1 MLDMRKVGG
10 AGDCVCLTRDVCVM
24 REILCFT
31 GEDDAGDFICLTRE
45 V

>member
-1 MLDMRKVGG
+1 MHDKRRLCDV
-10 AGDCVCLTRDVCVM
+10 GDCICLTRGVCVM

-31 GEDDAGDFICLTRE
+31 GDYDAGDFICLTRG